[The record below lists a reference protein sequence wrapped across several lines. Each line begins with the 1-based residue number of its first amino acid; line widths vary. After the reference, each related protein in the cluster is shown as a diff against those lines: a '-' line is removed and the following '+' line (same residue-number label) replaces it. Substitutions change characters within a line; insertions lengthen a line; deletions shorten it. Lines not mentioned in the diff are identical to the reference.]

1 MDENFT
7 AKIGDVG
14 IVGTFKETERSIIYL
29 APEVLE
35 DRMNCTKAAD
45 VYSFGIVMWEMWHGK
60 QAFTELMPFDKVTF
74 QKKIVAG
81 YRPEQDKS
89 KTSCPGPH
97 TLMKSCWATDPHKRP
112 SVNHC
117 YKNLWGT
124 CVQMKGYK
132 LYESPV

>member
-60 QAFTELMPFDKVTF
+60 QAFEELMPLDKATF
-74 QKKIVAG
+74 QEKIAAG
-81 YRPEQDKS
+81 YRPEQDDS
-89 KTSCPGPH
+89 AISLPGPH
-97 TLMKSCWATDPHKRP
+97 QVMKSCWATKPHGRISSKECSGKLRQMWE
-112 SVNHC
+112 SRSKNSTKSENH
-117 YKNLWGT
+117 
-124 CVQMKGYK
+124 
-132 LYESPV
+132 